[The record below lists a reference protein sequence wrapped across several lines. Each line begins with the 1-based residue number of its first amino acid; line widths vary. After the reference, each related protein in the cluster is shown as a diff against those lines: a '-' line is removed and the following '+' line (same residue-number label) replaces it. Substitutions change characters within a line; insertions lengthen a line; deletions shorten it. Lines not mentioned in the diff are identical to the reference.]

1 MNITIE
7 GIDGSGKSSLA
18 SALLPRIEPA
28 IIVHELTATE
38 TGNKVHDWIL
48 RHDITSTKEIAV
60 QSFKKLL
67 EARISAL
74 EIVAK
79 GMLEGKNILRDRY
92 VITTMAYQ
100 AFKAEWGMKEFILSH
115 LKKLSEIPAARV
127 DATILLSVS
136 PDIVIERLARRASSS
151 KYRPDVNDQKS
162 IQYYLELTDRMFH
175 ALGEVPEALVGKI
188 LIIDGNTHIEQVVNE
203 VYKQLKELSLC

>member
-1 MNITIE
+1 M
-7 GIDGSGKSSLA
+7 
-18 SALLPRIEPA
+18 
-28 IIVHELTATE
+28 
-38 TGNKVHDWIL
+38 
-48 RHDITSTKEIAV
+48 
-60 QSFKKLL
+60 
-67 EARISAL
+67 
-74 EIVAK
+74 
-79 GMLEGKNILRDRY
+79 
-92 VITTMAYQ
+92 
-100 AFKAEWGMKEFILSH
+100 
-115 LKKLSEIPAARV
+115 